1 MTVHTRVL
9 NTGLILFAFF
19 LIFISS
25 KKLYWNDQTLG
36 SEKNSIGLITYP
48 KNDIRLKDYS
58 HHDWRSIENSNHVA
72 NGDRVFS
79 NKNSEAKINLHN
91 GNNITLNENS
101 LIKII
106 DQNSINIKKG
116 IIDIELSPKK
126 TFNLIIGKKSIQI
139 KSQKNSTIQIDHRDE
154 LNINV
159 KKGSINIQSNKV
171 ELNFK
176 ENDIATLDSNLQII
190 KKHLPLYPINEIFQT
205 RSNTLEVEFKTNQMD
220 STDPIEYSQSNNFD
234 NHFTLNQSRK
244 VNLKNGIYFWRIKG
258 SSTFQTFK
266 IIKVLSPP
274 VDKTIKNIHIE
285 SYKDMISVNLFS
297 ARPAQNIQVQL
308 QENKDILK
316 EEFLKSD
323 GSIVIENTGLRIL
336 KYRLRYSSE
345 IEESAWS
352 EEKTLTL
359 KKLIY
364 KKGSPQIIELTSPNQ
379 EVEFKWEKE
388 KNSLSLFQLASDS
401 QFQSLISSKRIRTK
415 NFTKII
421 FPKTGKFFWRT
432 FEINKNGEKIEQ
444 APIELIIRPTPPPV
458 KPTIEDIRIKINF
471 HPIKKFF
478 ERLISNIF
486 PKAYAAESE
495 QIEHI
500 IYFNKISNAKIYQV
514 EIYTDKNL
522 KFLLKKIETKNNFFS
537 WKEINTGVYFWRLRI
552 KDHWDR
558 FSPYSD
564 PSKLIIEKKI
574 SVKKTETTPDRLHD
588 RDKQKKLSLSIGP
601 SSLSYTF
608 KDDKNYRI
616 KGETINDIKI
626 EYTFNSKIFSSQR
639 ELSIKYLTA
648 GGKVFSDE
656 EFIYRDLSL
665 STIVE
670 APLKFDIIGGVKEIP
685 TYKESNNKAI
695 YDGPN
700 FLAYFGASLKK
711 TVFHGKKYN
720 FDAKFTYLPI
730 NVSEYELLLSYE
742 YFYKENLFL
751 MTDFS
756 LNSSTANLSDT
767 SYKHSS
773 NQLLI
778 GLKYIF

>member
-9 NTGLILFAFF
+9 NIGLILFAFF

-25 KKLYWNDQTLG
+25 KKLYWNSQTLG

-48 KNDIRLKDYS
+48 QNDIRLKDYS

-91 GNNITLNENS
+91 GNNIKLNENS

-139 KSQKNSTIQIDHRDE
+139 KSQKSSTIQIDHREE

-159 KKGSINIQSNKV
+159 KKGSINIQSNKM
-171 ELNFK
+171 ELTFK

-190 KKHLPLYPINEIFQT
+190 KKHIPLYPINEIFKT
-205 RSNTLEVEFKTNQMD
+205 RSNTLEVEFKTNQKD
-220 STDPIEYSQSNNFD
+220 STDPIEYSQNNNFD
-234 NHFTLNQSRK
+234 NQFTLNQSRMI
-244 VNLKNGIYFWRIKG
+244 NLKNGIYFWRIKG
-258 SSTFQTFK
+258 STTFQTFK
-266 IIKVLSPP
+266 IIKLLSPP

-285 SYKDMISVNLFS
+285 SYKDMISVKLFS
-297 ARPAQNIQVQL
+297 NRPAQNIQVQL
-308 QENKDILK
+308 IENKEIVNED
-316 EEFLKSD
+316 FLNSD
-323 GSIVIENTGLRIL
+323 GSIAIENTGLRIL
-336 KYRLRYSSE
+336 KYSLRYTSE
-345 IEESAWS
+345 IEESTWS

-364 KKGSPQIIELTSPNQ
+364 QKGSPQIIELTSPNQ

-401 QFQSLISSKRIRTK
+401 QFKSLISSKRIRTK

-432 FEINKNGEKIEQ
+432 FEINKNGDKIEQ

-458 KPTIEDIRIKINF
+458 KPTIKDIRIKINF
-471 HPIKKFF
+471 HPLKKFF

-486 PKAYAAESE
+486 PKAYAAENE
-495 QIEHI
+495 QAEHI
-500 IYFNKISNAKIYQV
+500 IYFNKISNAKNYQI

-522 KFLLKKIETKNNFFS
+522 KFLFKKIETKNNYFS

-574 SVKKTETTPDRLHD
+574 SVKKIETTPDRLHH
-588 RDKQKKLSLSIGP
+588 RDKQKKLSLSMGP

-608 KDDKNYRI
+608 EDDKNYKI

-626 EYTFNSKIFSSQR
+626 EYTFNYKIFSSQR
-639 ELSIKYLTA
+639 DFSIKYLTS
-648 GGKVFSDE
+648 GGKVFTDE

-665 STIVE
+665 TS
-670 APLKFDIIGGVKEIP
+670 IISSPFKLGLTGGVKQISR
-685 TYKESNNKAI
+685 YKESSNEVR

-700 FLAYFGASLKK
+700 FLAYFGASYKQ

-720 FDAKFTYLPI
+720 FDVKFTYLPI

-756 LNSSTANLSDT
+756 LNSSTGDLGST
-767 SYKHSS
+767 SYKYSS